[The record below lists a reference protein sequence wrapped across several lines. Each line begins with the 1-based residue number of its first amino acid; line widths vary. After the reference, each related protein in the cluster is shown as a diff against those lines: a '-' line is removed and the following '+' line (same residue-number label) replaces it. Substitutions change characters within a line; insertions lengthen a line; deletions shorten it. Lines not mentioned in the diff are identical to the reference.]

1 MVDTDLLKTILGSSA
16 VVALVLAV
24 IRGSQ
29 KIYENRFQARREDE
43 RGEMSWASE
52 YRAAAE
58 LHLEWDGEMRGARM
72 QHEMLINELR
82 IKLGMD
88 PVDFPPPRPA
98 PPLFPRRVEN

>member
-43 RGEMSWASE
+43 RGEMSWAAE

-58 LHLEWDGEMRGARM
+58 LHLTWDQEMRGARL
-72 QHEMLINELR
+72 QHEYLINELR
-82 IKLGMD
+82 GKLGME
-88 PVDFPPPRPA
+88 PIAFPPPPIA